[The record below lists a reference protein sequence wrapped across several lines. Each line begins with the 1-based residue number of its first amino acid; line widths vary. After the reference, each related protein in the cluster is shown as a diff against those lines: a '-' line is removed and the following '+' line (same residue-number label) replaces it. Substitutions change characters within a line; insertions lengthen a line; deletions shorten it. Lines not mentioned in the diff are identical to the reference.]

1 MVKFAFY
8 LYAEVTNAIWSKIT
22 TVIPLQSSDAF
33 SRLLL
38 FVPPRLLLDAHTMHT
53 RGNMIPYTTL
63 SKTRCKSEFCYK
75 RNEINDASIDDSSG
89 RVMIDASD
97 GVQIRERKGSF
108 KLRLRAPLPHSA
120 TNLSPVKELVYVMFA
135 TSRDQKLLH
144 RLALSGQLGE
154 SNVRLKPLM
163 WEGALILM
171 YFSRMKEWLD
181 WISVFISKV
190 TEYK

>member
-1 MVKFAFY
+1 MRYEAR
-8 LYAEVTNAIWSKIT
+8 L
-22 TVIPLQSSDAF
+22 LQLFRYSHRMLSRAF
-33 SRLLL
+33 SYL
-38 FVPPRLLLDAHTMHT
+38 FRRGCFSMHT

-144 RLALSGQLGE
+144 QLALSGQLGE

-163 WEGALILM
+163 
-171 YFSRMKEWLD
+171 
-181 WISVFISKV
+181 
-190 TEYK
+190 